1 MLHLEGNWKKIES
14 VRRRKPLLIGGHK
27 YNPIYFDI
35 NYVAMMVILN
45 MRGLPN
51 QNEMGQQ

>member
-27 YNPIYFDI
+27 SNQIYFDI

-51 QNEMGQQ
+51 QNEMDQQ